1 MITERQ
7 QLILRHIVDD
17 YIHDAVPIS
26 SESLARNH
34 RHLGVSPATVRNE
47 VAALEEQG
55 YISRPHSSAG
65 SVPDDSAYRLYVE
78 SVLAEDGPHVPSH
91 QRSAISNRFRKVEDD
106 MDQWGSVA
114 AALIAQ
120 IVGNLG
126 IATFPKTSVS
136 RVKHLELVP
145 VQDFLA
151 LLIVVL
157 EQAKLRKQLIRFQEP
172 VDNAEMESMSTRLR
186 SQVTGLTHQ
195 EIAIQP
201 MSLTSPE
208 RQAVDATIVM
218 LREEDDSAH
227 EDHYVR
233 GLRNLLDQPE
243 FVDYEKVRPIVH
255 GIEDGTLIEAALEE
269 APVGEVVRVVIG
281 QENRG
286 SALRPLSVV
295 ICRYGVPGHA
305 LGTIGVIGPTRMEYN
320 RAISGIGFISS
331 IMNGMVRSVYTPA

>member
-1 MITERQ
+1 
-7 QLILRHIVDD
+7 
-17 YIHDAVPIS
+17 
-26 SESLARNH
+26 
-34 RHLGVSPATVRNE
+34 
-47 VAALEEQG
+47 
-55 YISRPHSSAG
+55 
-65 SVPDDSAYRLYVE
+65 
-78 SVLAEDGPHVPSH
+78 
-91 QRSAISNRFRKVEDD
+91 
-106 MDQWGSVA
+106 
-114 AALIAQ
+114 
-120 IVGNLG
+120 
-126 IATFPKTSVS
+126 
-136 RVKHLELVP
+136 
-145 VQDFLA
+145 
-151 LLIVVL
+151 
-157 EQAKLRKQLIRFQEP
+157 
-172 VDNAEMESMSTRLR
+172 
-186 SQVTGLTHQ
+186 
-195 EIAIQP
+195 

>member
-1 MITERQ
+1 
-7 QLILRHIVDD
+7 VDD

-106 MDQWGSVA
+106 MDQLGSVA

-255 GIEDGTLIEAALEE
+255 GVEDGTLIEAALEE

>member
-1 MITERQ
+1 M
-7 QLILRHIVDD
+7 DD

-47 VAALEEQG
+47 VAALEEEG

-65 SVPDDSAYRLYVE
+65 SVPDDNAYRLYVE
-78 SVLAEDGPHVPSH
+78 SMLAEEERHVPSH
-91 QRSAISNRFRKVEDD
+91 QRTAISRRFRKVEDD
-106 MDQWGSVA
+106 VDQWGSVA

-136 RVKHLELVP
+136 RIKHLELVP
-145 VQDFLA
+145 VQDVLA

-172 VDNAEMESMSTRLR
+172 VDNTEIEFMSTRLR
-186 SQVTGLTHQ
+186 SHVTGLTHQ
-195 EIAIQP
+195 EIADQP
-201 MSLTSPE
+201 MSLTPTE

-218 LREEDDSAH
+218 LQEEDDSAH
-227 EDHYVR
+227 EEHYVR

-243 FVDYEKVRPIVH
+243 FIDYERVRPIIH
-255 GIEDGTLIEAALEE
+255 GIEDGSLIEAALEE

-286 SALRPLSVV
+286 TALRPLSVV

-331 IMNGMVRSVYTPA
+331 IMDGMVRSVYAPGQAHV

>member
-1 MITERQ
+1 M
-7 QLILRHIVDD
+7 DD
-17 YIHDAVPIS
+17 YIHDAVPIF

-47 VAALEEQG
+47 VAAIEEQG

-195 EIAIQP
+195 EIAVQP

-218 LREEDDSAH
+218 LQEEDDSAH

>member
-1 MITERQ
+1 M
-7 QLILRHIVDD
+7 
-17 YIHDAVPIS
+17 
-26 SESLARNH
+26 
-34 RHLGVSPATVRNE
+34 RNE

-195 EIAIQP
+195 EIAVQP

-218 LREEDDSAH
+218 LQEEDDSAH

-255 GIEDGTLIEAALEE
+255 GVEDGTLIEAALEE

>member
-218 LREEDDSAH
+218 LQEEDDSAH

-255 GIEDGTLIEAALEE
+255 GVEDGTLIEAALEE

-295 ICRYGVPGHA
+295 ICRYGVPGHV

>member
-195 EIAIQP
+195 EIAVQP

-218 LREEDDSAH
+218 LQEEDDSAH

-295 ICRYGVPGHA
+295 ICRYGVPGHV

>member
-1 MITERQ
+1 VITERQ

>member
-195 EIAIQP
+195 EIAVRP

-218 LREEDDSAH
+218 LQEEDDSAH

-320 RAISGIGFISS
+320 CAISGIGFISS
-331 IMNGMVRSVYTPA
+331 IMNGMVRSVYTPV

>member
-1 MITERQ
+1 M
-7 QLILRHIVDD
+7 DD

-34 RHLGVSPATVRNE
+34 RRLGVSPATVRNE

-195 EIAIQP
+195 EIAVQP

-218 LREEDDSAH
+218 LQEEDDSAH